1 MPLLKRLRHRE
12 ATLQDELSLATTASL
27 DGGGSAMHDADT
39 TFRSGIE
46 SVKIL
51 EEVTAPL
58 TIFRNCSFELLE
70 LPDHDRGERSSGL
83 IY

>member
-1 MPLLKRLRHRE
+1 MYD
-12 ATLQDELSLATTASL
+12 A
-27 DGGGSAMHDADT
+27 ADT

>member
-1 MPLLKRLRHRE
+1 
-12 ATLQDELSLATTASL
+12 
-27 DGGGSAMHDADT
+27 MHDADT
-39 TFRSGIE
+39 VFRSGIE

-70 LPDHDRGERSSGL
+70 LPDHDRRERSCGL